1 MDTQRQEFLA
11 GERPEDVLIFL
22 SEREVSDLDT
32 LADHGERVSDG
43 IVIVLDGEQGRN
55 VFERMVGVEAMG
67 FAGAAMDTDGTI
79 AADCTDGE
87 CPSKHPDE
95 PDADHQV
102 RFLFS
107 FAEEQNEEVGGIYA
121 SGDVIHAYVSCTC
134 GTTYSDRWVVGE
146 Q

>member
-22 SEREVSDLDT
+22 SESEISDLDT

-43 IVIVLDGEQGRN
+43 IVIVLDGEQGRD

-67 FAGAAMDTDGTI
+67 FAGAAMDTEGTI
-79 AADCTDGE
+79 AADCTGGE

-95 PDADHQV
+95 PNADHQV
-102 RFLFS
+102 RFLFA
-107 FAEEQNEEVGGIYA
+107 FAEEQNEEVGGLYA
-121 SGDVIHAYVSCTC
+121 NGDVIHAYVACTC

-146 Q
+146 R